1 MDPKPRARP
10 ARAVVGSFTAVSSHQ
25 RAPYGL
31 ALSDGNGGKVAY
43 PDRIGQSSSISH
55 LLCGARHLLL
65 VLPCASRRSGSEPRL
80 LHRSFP
86 LYRASGRFD
95 PSERPPGVKGGPIE
109 VPYDVE
115 DARTDGVVA

>member
-1 MDPKPRARP
+1 MPIYISRGRFTSDAMPKIAANQESPTANARPQPRA
-10 ARAVVGSFTAVSSHQ
+10 ASAASAQLVQSSVHLRQFHLTQ

-65 VLPCASRRSGSEPRL
+65 VLPCASRR
-80 LHRSFP
+80 
-86 LYRASGRFD
+86 
-95 PSERPPGVKGGPIE
+95 
-109 VPYDVE
+109 
-115 DARTDGVVA
+115 